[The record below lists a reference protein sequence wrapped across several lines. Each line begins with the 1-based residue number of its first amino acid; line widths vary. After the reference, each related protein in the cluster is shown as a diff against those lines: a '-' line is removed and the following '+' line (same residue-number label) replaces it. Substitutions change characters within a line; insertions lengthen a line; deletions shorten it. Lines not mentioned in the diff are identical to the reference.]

1 VVRELLLGEDATVE
15 DRRQLGEHSP
25 ILRRVLDAQ
34 GGHRFPAFFLPALHH
49 LYELTLLARGNTG
62 YGDGLLEGWVVAS
75 LWPLGRAV
83 ELQHLSRDWGPL
95 TEAEA
100 LLLAEDRTSAQ
111 DLLPGVEGSQP
122 SVGQWEAM
130 SELERGVLRGRLGR
144 DEEGDR
150 MHPLPPGH
158 TFRAEQDALGHYA
171 LPGWEQRRGLPRYT
185 SFEHEDGRSRTS
197 EEFKCATGQTVGE
210 WNAANVSGL
219 VKGGS
224 KSTKKGRRPHRSQGA
239 FVFCCPHRVI
249 SRFHFFL
256 RGESPRDAF
265 AVLYTRKDR
274 EDLPKYVVY
283 DNACQLRNY
292 CMRREPA
299 FFSNVTFVVDR

>member
-1 VVRELLLGEDATVE
+1 
-15 DRRQLGEHSP
+15 
-25 ILRRVLDAQ
+25 
-34 GGHRFPAFFLPALHH
+34 
-49 LYELTLLARGNTG
+49 
-62 YGDGLLEGWVVAS
+62 
-75 LWPLGRAV
+75 
-83 ELQHLSRDWGPL
+83 
-95 TEAEA
+95 
-100 LLLAEDRTSAQ
+100 
-111 DLLPGVEGSQP
+111 
-122 SVGQWEAM
+122 M
-130 SELERGVLRGRLGR
+130 SELERGVLRVRLGR

-171 LPGWEQRRGLPRYT
+171 LPGWEQKWGLPRYS

-197 EEFKCATGQTVGE
+197 EEFKCATGQRVGE
-210 WNAANVSGL
+210 WDAANVPGL

-224 KSTKKGRRPHRSQGA
+224 KSAKKSMRPHRSRGA

-249 SRFHFFL
+249 SGFHFFL

-274 EDLPKYVVY
+274 EDLPKYVMY

-292 CMRREPA
+292 LHAPRAGVLLRRHIRCGQVGVGSTKTSAPA
-299 FFSNVTFVVDR
+299 GPFMCRLSHSSKG

>member
-1 VVRELLLGEDATVE
+1 
-15 DRRQLGEHSP
+15 
-25 ILRRVLDAQ
+25 
-34 GGHRFPAFFLPALHH
+34 
-49 LYELTLLARGNTG
+49 LTLLSRGNTG
-62 YGDGLLEGWVVAS
+62 YGDGNLEGWVVAS
-75 LWPLGRAV
+75 LWPLGHAV
-83 ELQHLSRDWGPL
+83 ALQHLSRERGPL

-100 LLLAEDRTSAQ
+100 TLLAEAWTSAR
-111 DLLPGVEGSQP
+111 DLLPGVEGSRP
-122 SVGQWEAM
+122 NAGQWEAM
-130 SELERGVLRGRLGR
+130 SEAERGVLRVRLGR
-144 DEEGDR
+144 DKEGDW

-171 LPGWEQRRGLPRYT
+171 LPGWEQRRDLPRYT
-185 SFEHEDGRSRTS
+185 SFKHEDGRSRTL
-197 EEFKCATGQTVGE
+197 EEFKCATGQTVGD
-210 WNAANVSGL
+210 WDAANVPGL

-224 KSTKKGRRPHRSQGA
+224 KSTKKNKRPHRSRGA

-249 SRFHFFL
+249 SGFHFFL

-292 CMRREPA
+292 CMRREPG
-299 FFSNVTFVVDR
+299 FFADVTFVVDR

>member
-1 VVRELLLGEDATVE
+1 VE

-34 GGHRFPAFFLPALHH
+34 GGHRFPAFLLPALHH

-62 YGDGLLEGWVVAS
+62 YGDGLLEGWVVAA
-75 LWPLGRAV
+75 LRPLGRAV
-83 ELQHLSRDWGPL
+83 ELQHLSRERGPL

-100 LLLAEDRTSAQ
+100 LLLAEARTSARN
-111 DLLPGVEGSQP
+111 LLPGVEGSQP
-122 SVGQWEAM
+122 SAGQWEAM
-130 SELERGVLRGRLGR
+130 SELERGVLRVRLGR

-171 LPGWEQRRGLPRYT
+171 KPGWEQRQDLPRYT

-197 EEFKCATGQTVGE
+197 EKFKCATGQTVGE

-224 KSTKKGRRPHRSQGA
+224 KSTKKGRRPHRSRGA
-239 FVFCCPHRVI
+239 FVFFCLHRVI
-249 SRFHFFL
+249 PGFHFFL

-265 AVLYTRKDR
+265 AVLYTRKDP

-283 DNACQLRNY
+283 DNACQLRNC